1 MNLPLPVF
9 LPSIATDPI
18 HQFKIFPL
26 IDWSAGGYNLA
37 FTNSSFWMLVSTVLV
52 LGFLGMAASRASLS
66 VRTASSAV

>member
-37 FTNSSFWMLVSTVLV
+37 FTNSSFWML
-52 LGFLGMAASRASLS
+52 SRPCWSL
-66 VRTASSAV
+66 ASSAWPPRAPA